1 MIYLRHLIRVFA
13 GITPA
18 LLLLLSG
25 VALAGERKPA
35 GELWADSLHAVAV
48 NGTAL
53 AVLDVGAGEP
63 VILLHGSSADY
74 RTWCGEVEA
83 MKARCRV
90 IAYSRRYHHPN
101 QGGGDGRDYSV
112 ALHERDLLGLMDALK
127 LHNAHLVGYGTG
139 GNIAA
144 QFAVDHPD
152 RVRSLVLAET
162 AFPALMKDAPRARDY
177 EDERRLVYEQAY
189 QALASD
195 FGELGFQ
202 AIANWEFGG
211 EAATLIP
218 RAVQRRL
225 ADNVHA
231 LKLQVLSPVRLPPLT
246 LEQLRGIQCPVLC
259 IDGARSPWQ
268 AKAMTDELIKCRP
281 ATQRVVLKN
290 VSHGLVW
297 DEPRG
302 FSRAVTDFIDHPALA
317 GE

>member
-1 MIYLRHLIRVFA
+1 MIQLRHLIRVFT
-13 GITPA
+13 GITLA
-18 LLLLLSG
+18 LLPLLSG

-35 GELWADSLHAVAV
+35 GELWADSLDAVAV

-83 MKARCRV
+83 LKARCRV

-195 FGELGFQ
+195 FGELGVPGDRQLGVWWRGGHPDPARGATPARRQCPRAQ
-202 AIANWEFGG
+202 AAGAVTRS
-211 EAATLIP
+211 AATADARTTSRYSMSRP
-218 RAVQRRL
+218 VHRRGSQS
-225 ADNVHA
+225 V
-231 LKLQVLSPVRLPPLT
+231 
-246 LEQLRGIQCPVLC
+246 
-259 IDGARSPWQ
+259 
-268 AKAMTDELIKCRP
+268 
-281 ATQRVVLKN
+281 
-290 VSHGLVW
+290 
-297 DEPRG
+297 
-302 FSRAVTDFIDHPALA
+302 A
-317 GE
+317 GEGDDG